1 MSRRGRRVPEAAPL
15 VGLVLAF
22 SVALFGY
29 LFAPPG
35 TLLPA
40 LLVAVLSLYGFTAY
54 AVVRSPDPTAVLP
67 PDPVLA
73 GGFLAAGLLGGY
85 GFVVADQPMFAL
97 FVAIVAAVLPA
108 LYHARYGERVNPLG
122 TNATLGVALAAG
134 AALLAVGVLLVGDP
148 AMAALDAVVV
158 VLAAADY
165 RDTRGEPL
173 SELAEFALVA
183 ATLGGAALSV
193 LYFAFVAAD
202 PVVGLLVGGSLLAVG
217 AFFAIGDR

>member
-29 LFAPPG
+29 LFAPPR
-35 TLLPA
+35 TLLPIFLIA
-40 LLVAVLSLYGFTAY
+40 LLSVYGFTAY
-54 AVVRSPDPTAVLP
+54 AIVRSPDPATVIP

-85 GFVVADQPMFAL
+85 GLVVAGQPMFGL
-97 FVAIVAAVLPA
+97 FVALVAGTLPA
-108 LYHARYGERVNPLG
+108 LYHARYGERVNPLDADE
-122 TNATLGVALAAG
+122 TFTAA
-134 AALLAVGVLLVGDP
+134 LAVGAIVLAVGGPVVGDP
-148 AMAALDAVVV
+148 AMAAVDAVVV

-173 SELAEFALVA
+173 SDLAEFTLVA
-183 ATLGGAALSV
+183 VTLGGAALSV
-193 LYFAFVAAD
+193 LYFSFVARD
-202 PVVGLLVGGSLLAVG
+202 PVLGLLVGGSLLAVG